1 MRCLPSPAP
10 HPIASRRAAA
20 TSGTFLAVALVA
32 CGASQEPNHEPFA
45 ADWDGVGWMA
55 TTTSDA
61 LPDAGP
67 VVNEAQ
73 PCDDEGARIE
83 CGRVTERHANY
94 VTCSMGYRT
103 CSDGVWGAC
112 IGERSMQPTTDT
124 SSAP

>member
-1 MRCLPSPAP
+1 MRRLASPAP
-10 HPIASRRAAA
+10 CPIKSQRAAA
-20 TSGTFLAVALVA
+20 TSGTFLAIALVA
-32 CGASQEPNHEPFA
+32 CGASQGPQHEPLA
-45 ADWDGVGWMA
+45 ADWDGVGWTA

-67 VVNEAQ
+67 LVNEAQ
-73 PCDDEGARIE
+73 PCDEEGARIE

-103 CSDGVWGAC
+103 CANGVWGAC
-112 IGERSMQPTTDT
+112 LGERSMQSATDT